1 MFAPSWRN
9 PYLFKKL
16 QNTNTMGLFDE
27 IKKKLSHEF
36 IDIIE
41 WLDNTNDTIVHRFER
56 YQNEI
61 KNGAK
66 LIVREGQIAVF
77 INEGQLADV
86 FKPGTYTLNTQNLPI
101 LTTLKGWKY
110 GFDSPFKA
118 EVYFVNTRLFTD
130 EKWGTKNAVILN
142 DERFGLTEIR
152 AFGTYSFR
160 IQDAG
165 KFIVDVVGTD
175 GNFTNYEINEH
186 LKSLIVTQFTDT
198 VGEANLPIE
207 LYAKNAIELSEACQ
221 EVMQPEFGRVGIEL
235 EKFYIENVS
244 MPEEL
249 KKEIFEYSRLDKL
262 DMTKLSQF
270 KAAKAMEAAAKNE
283 GGTAGAGMGMGMGFV
298 LAQQMGGMINP
309 QMGQQ
314 ATASPQAAVPPPMP
328 EQVLYHYAVNGQQA
342 GPVPLG
348 KLKELFANRTINKDS
363 LIWKQGMSNWA
374 PLKEIEEL
382 KAFLGGSTP
391 PPLPTA

>member
-1 MFAPSWRN
+1 MSI
-9 PYLFKKL
+9 
-16 QNTNTMGLFDE
+16 FDE

-41 WLDNTNDTIVHRFER
+41 WLDTGNDTIVHRFER

-61 KNGAK
+61 KNNAQ
-66 LIVREGQIAVF
+66 LIVREGQKAVF

-86 FKPGTYTLNTQNLPI
+86 FEPGTYTLNTKNLPI

-130 EKWGTKNAVILN
+130 EKWGTKNPFMLS
-142 DERFGLTEIR
+142 DERFGLVEIR

-165 KFIVDVVGTD
+165 KFIIDVVGTD
-175 GNFTNYEINEH
+175 GNFTNYEVNEH
-186 LKSLIVTQFTDT
+186 LKSLIVTRFTDT

-207 LYAKNAIELSEACQ
+207 LYAANTSELSETCQ
-221 EVMQPEFGRVGIEL
+221 VVMQPEFGRVGIEL

-298 LAQQMGGMINP
+298 LAQQMGNM
-309 QMGQQ
+309 MGQQ
-314 ATASPQAAVPPPMP
+314 SAQPFGNTPQPVQTTPPPMP
-328 EQVLYHYAVNGQQA
+328 IQVSYFYAVDGHQM
-342 GPVPLG
+342 GPVSFD
-348 KLKELFANRTINKDS
+348 KLKELFASRTINRDS
-363 LIWKQGMSNWA
+363 LVWKQGMANWTS
-374 PLKEIEEL
+374 LKEVEEL
-382 KAFLGGSTP
+382 KSFLGGSTP
-391 PPLPTA
+391 PPLPNA

>member
-1 MFAPSWRN
+1 MS
-9 PYLFKKL
+9 
-16 QNTNTMGLFDE
+16 LFDE

-36 IDIIE
+36 IDIVE
-41 WLDNTNDTIVHRFER
+41 WLDTNDDTIVHRFER

-61 KNGAK
+61 KNNAQ
-66 LIVREGQIAVF
+66 LIVREGQAAVF

-86 FKPGTYTLNTQNLPI
+86 FTPGTYTLNTQNLPI

-130 EKWGTKNAVILN
+130 EKWGTKNPFMLS
-142 DERFGLTEIR
+142 DERFGLVEIR
-152 AFGTYSFR
+152 AFGTYSFK
-160 IQDAG
+160 ISDPG
-165 KFIVDVVGTD
+165 KFVVDVVGTD
-175 GNFTNYEINEH
+175 GNFTNFEINEH
-186 LKSLIVTQFTDT
+186 LKSLIVTRFTDT
-198 VGEANLPIE
+198 VGEANLPVE
-207 LYAKNAIELSEACQ
+207 LYAANTSELSETCQ

-235 EKFYIENVS
+235 ERFYIENVS

-262 DMTKLSQF
+262 DMTKLAQF

-298 LAQQMGGMINP
+298 LAQQMGNMMNP
-309 QMGQQ
+309 QAPQQ
-314 ATASPQAAVPPPMP
+314 AFGTQPQQAHGAPPPMP
-328 EQVLYHYAVNGQQA
+328 TQVVYHYATNGQQM
-342 GPVPLG
+342 GPVTID
-348 KLKELFANRTINKDS
+348 KLKELFAARVVNRDS
-363 LIWKQGMSNWA
+363 LVWKQGMQNWTA
-374 PLKEIEEL
+374 LKEVEEL

>member
-1 MFAPSWRN
+1 MN
-9 PYLFKKL
+9 
-16 QNTNTMGLFDE
+16 LFDE
-27 IKKKLSHEF
+27 IKNKLKYEF
-36 IDIIE
+36 IDIVE
-41 WLDNTNDTIVHRFER
+41 WLDSSDDTIVHRFER

-61 KNGAK
+61 KNNAK
-66 LIVREGQIAVF
+66 LIVREGQTAVF
-77 INEGQLADV
+77 VNEGQLADV
-86 FKPGTYTLNTQNLPI
+86 FTPGTYTLNTKNLPI

-130 EKWGTKNAVILN
+130 EKWGTKNPFILS
-142 DERFGLTEIR
+142 DERFGLVEIR

-160 IQDAG
+160 INDPG
-165 KFIVDVVGTD
+165 KFVVDVVGTD
-175 GNFTNYEINEH
+175 GNFTNYEVNEH
-186 LKSLIVTQFTDT
+186 LKSLIVTRFTDT

-207 LYAKNAIELSEACQ
+207 LYAANTSELSETCQ

-298 LAQQMGGMINP
+298 LAQQMGNMMSQPGTQP
-309 QMGQQ
+309 PFGGQPQQ
-314 ATASPQAAVPPPMP
+314 AAVVPPPMP
-328 EQVLYHYAVNGQQA
+328 TQLMYHYAVNGQQA
-342 GPVPLG
+342 GPVTFDR
-348 KLKELFANRTINKDS
+348 LKELFASRTVNRDT
-363 LIWKQGMSNWA
+363 LVWRQGMANWTT
-374 PLKEIEEL
+374 LKEVEEL
-382 KAFLGGSTP
+382 KVFLGGSTP
-391 PPLPTA
+391 PPLPTE

>member
-1 MFAPSWRN
+1 MS
-9 PYLFKKL
+9 
-16 QNTNTMGLFDE
+16 LFDE
-27 IKKKLSHEF
+27 IKKKLSYEF

-41 WLDNTNDTIVHRFER
+41 WLDTSNETIVHRFER

-61 KNGAK
+61 KNNAK
-66 LIVREGQIAVF
+66 LIVREGQTAVF
-77 INEGQLADV
+77 VNEGQLADV
-86 FKPGTYTLNTQNLPI
+86 FTPGTYTLNTKNLPI

-118 EVYFVNTRLFTD
+118 EVYFVSTRLFTD
-130 EKWGTKNAVILN
+130 EKWGTKNPFMLS
-142 DERFGLTEIR
+142 DERFGLVEIR

-160 IQDAG
+160 INDPG
-165 KFIVDVVGTD
+165 KFVVDVVGTD

-186 LKSLIVTQFTDT
+186 LKSLIVTKFTDT

-207 LYAKNAIELSEACQ
+207 LYAANTTELSETCQ

-298 LAQQMGGMINP
+298 LAQQMGSM
-309 QMGQQ
+309 MGQSAQ
-314 ATASPQAAVPPPMP
+314 PLASTPVPQAVPPPMP
-328 EQVLYHYAVNGQQA
+328 MAILYYYAVNGQQM
-342 GPVPLG
+342 GPVSFD
-348 KLKELFANRTINKDS
+348 KLKELFASRTINRDS
-363 LIWKQGMSNWA
+363 LVWKQGMDNWA
-374 PLKEIEEL
+374 ALKEVPEL
-382 KAFLGGSTP
+382 KSFLGGNTP
-391 PPLPTA
+391 PPLPNA

>member
-1 MFAPSWRN
+1 
-9 PYLFKKL
+9 
-16 QNTNTMGLFDE
+16 MGLFDE

-36 IDIIE
+36 IDIVE

-61 KNGAK
+61 KNNAK
-66 LIVREGQIAVF
+66 LIVREGQVAVF
-77 INEGQLADV
+77 VNEGTLADV
-86 FKPGTYTLNTQNLPI
+86 FKPGTYDLTTQNLPI

-130 EKWGTKNAVILN
+130 EKWGTKNPFMLS
-142 DERFGLTEIR
+142 DERFGLVEIR

-160 IQDAG
+160 INEPG
-165 KFIVDVVGTD
+165 KFVVDVVGTD
-175 GNFTNYEINEH
+175 GNFTNYEVNEH
-186 LKSLIVTQFTDT
+186 LKSLIVTRFTDT

-207 LYAKNAIELSEACQ
+207 LYAANTSELSETCQ

-262 DMTKLSQF
+262 DMTKLAQF

-298 LAQQMGGMINP
+298 LAQQMGGMLNP
-309 QMGQQ
+309 QAQQQGFTGSQ
-314 ATASPQAAVPPPMP
+314 ATVPPAMP
-328 EQVLYHYAVNGQQA
+328 IQTMYHYAVSGQQM
-342 GPVPLG
+342 GPVSID
-348 KLKELFANRTINKDS
+348 KLKELFASRTINKDS
-363 LIWKQGMSNWA
+363 LVWKQGMQNWA
-374 PLKEIEEL
+374 ALKDVEEL
-382 KAFLGGSTP
+382 KSFLGGNTP

>member
-1 MFAPSWRN
+1 
-9 PYLFKKL
+9 
-16 QNTNTMGLFDE
+16 MGLFDE

-36 IDIIE
+36 IDIVE
-41 WLDNTNDTIVHRFER
+41 WLDTTNDTLVYRFER

-61 KNGAK
+61 KNNAK
-66 LIVREGQIAVF
+66 LIVREGQMAVF

-86 FKPGTYTLNTQNLPI
+86 FKPGTYTLNTKNLPI

-118 EVYFVNTRLFTD
+118 EVYFVSTRLFTD
-130 EKWGTKNAVILN
+130 EKWGTKNPIMLN
-142 DERFGLTEIR
+142 DERFGLVEIR

-160 IQDAG
+160 ISDPG
-165 KFIVDVVGTD
+165 KFIIDIVGTD
-175 GNFTNYEINEH
+175 GHFTSYEINEH
-186 LKSLIVTQFTDT
+186 LKSLIATRFTDT
-198 VGEANLPIE
+198 VGEANIPIE
-207 LYAKNAIELSEACQ
+207 LYAANTTELSLTCQ
-221 EVMQPEFGRVGIEL
+221 EVMQPEFDRVGIEL

-298 LAQQMGGMINP
+298 LAQQMGNMMNP
-309 QMGQQ
+309 AAGQV
-314 ATASPQAAVPPPMP
+314 AAQPAQNPLVVPPPMP
-328 EQVLYHYAVNGQQA
+328 VQVHYYYAVNGQQN
-342 GPVPLG
+342 GPVSFEV
-348 KLKELFANRTINKDS
+348 LKDLFAKRTVNRDT
-363 LIWKQGMSNWA
+363 LVWKQGMEGWA
-374 PLKEIEEL
+374 ALKEVEEL
-382 KAFLGGSTP
+382 KPFLGGSTP
-391 PPLPTA
+391 PPLP

>member
-1 MFAPSWRN
+1 MN
-9 PYLFKKL
+9 
-16 QNTNTMGLFDE
+16 LFDE
-27 IKKKLSHEF
+27 IKNKLSHEF

-41 WLDNTNDTIVHRFER
+41 WLDISNDTIVHRFER

-61 KNGAK
+61 KNNAK
-66 LIVREGQIAVF
+66 LIVREGQTAVF
-77 INEGQLADV
+77 VNEGQLADV
-86 FKPGTYTLNTQNLPI
+86 FKPGTYTLNTKNLPI

-118 EVYFVNTRLFTD
+118 EVYFVSTRLFTD
-130 EKWGTKNAVILN
+130 EKWGTKNPFMLS
-142 DERFGLTEIR
+142 DERFGLVEIR

-160 IQDAG
+160 INDPG
-165 KFIVDVVGTD
+165 KFVVDVVGTD

-186 LKSLIVTQFTDT
+186 LKSLIVTRFTDT

-207 LYAKNAIELSEACQ
+207 LYAANTSELSETCQ

-244 MPEEL
+244 LPEEL

-298 LAQQMGGMINP
+298 LAQQMGNMMSQPGSQQP
-309 QMGQQ
+309 FGGQPQQ
-314 ATASPQAAVPPPMP
+314 AAMVPPPMP
-328 EQVLYHYAVNGQQA
+328 AQVYYHYAVNGQQA
-342 GPVPLG
+342 GPVTFD
-348 KLKELFANRTINKDS
+348 KLKELFASRTINRDS
-363 LIWKQGMSNWA
+363 LIWKQGMANWTA
-374 PLKEIEEL
+374 LKDIEEL
-382 KAFLGGSTP
+382 KVFLGGSTP
-391 PPLPTA
+391 PPLPSA

>member
-1 MFAPSWRN
+1 
-9 PYLFKKL
+9 
-16 QNTNTMGLFDE
+16 MGLFDE

-36 IDIIE
+36 IDIVE

-61 KNGAK
+61 KNNAK
-66 LIVREGQIAVF
+66 LIVREGQVAVF
-77 INEGQLADV
+77 INEGTLADV
-86 FKPGTYTLNTQNLPI
+86 FAPGTYDLTTQNLPI
-101 LTTLKGWKY
+101 LSTLKGWKY

-118 EVYFVNTRLFTD
+118 EVYFVNTTLFTD
-130 EKWGTKNAVILN
+130 EKWGTKNPFILS
-142 DERFGLTEIR
+142 DERFGLVEIR

-160 IQDAG
+160 ISDPG
-165 KFIVDVVGTD
+165 KFVVDVVGTD
-175 GNFTNYEINEH
+175 GNFTNYEVNEH
-186 LKSLIVTQFTDT
+186 LKSLIVTRFTDT
-198 VGEANLPIE
+198 VGEANLPVE
-207 LYAKNAIELSEACQ
+207 LYAANTTELSETCQ

-262 DMTKLSQF
+262 DMTKLAQF

-298 LAQQMGGMINP
+298 LAQQMGGMMNP
-309 QMGQQ
+309 QAPQQ
-314 ATASPQAAVPPPMP
+314 GFGAPQQGAAPPPMP
-328 EQVLYHYAVNGQQA
+328 TQVMYHYASNGQQM
-342 GPVPLG
+342 GPVSID
-348 KLKELFANRTINKDS
+348 KLKELFASRTINKNS
-363 LIWKQGMSNWA
+363 LVWKQGMQNWTA
-374 PLKEIEEL
+374 LNDVEEL
-382 KAFLGGSTP
+382 KSFLGGSTP

>member
-1 MFAPSWRN
+1 MS
-9 PYLFKKL
+9 
-16 QNTNTMGLFDE
+16 LFDE
-27 IKKKLSHEF
+27 IKNKLSHEF

-41 WLDNTNDTIVHRFER
+41 WMDTSNDTIVHRFER

-61 KNGAK
+61 KNNAK
-66 LIVREGQIAVF
+66 LIVREGQTAVF
-77 INEGQLADV
+77 VNEGQLADV
-86 FKPGTYTLNTQNLPI
+86 FTPGTYTLSTKNLPI

-110 GFDSPFKA
+110 GFNSPFKA

-130 EKWGTKNAVILN
+130 EKWGTKNPFILS
-142 DERFGLTEIR
+142 DERFGLVEIR

-160 IQDAG
+160 INDPG
-165 KFIVDVVGTD
+165 KFVVDVVGTD
-175 GNFTNYEINEH
+175 GNFTNYEVNEH
-186 LKSLIVTQFTDT
+186 LKSLIVTRFTDT

-207 LYAKNAIELSEACQ
+207 LYAANTSELSETCQ
-221 EVMQPEFGRVGIEL
+221 DVMQPEFGRVGIEL

-262 DMTKLSQF
+262 DMTKLAQF

-298 LAQQMGGMINP
+298 LAQQMGSM
-309 QMGQQ
+309 MGQPTSQ
-314 ATASPQAAVPPPMP
+314 QPFGGQPQQVASVPPPMP
-328 EQVLYHYAVNGQQA
+328 TQVLYHYAVNGQQG
-342 GPVPLG
+342 GPVTFD
-348 KLKELFANRTINKDS
+348 KLKELFASRTINRDT
-363 LIWKQGMSNWA
+363 LIWKQGMADWVA
-374 PLKEIEEL
+374 LKDVEEL
-382 KAFLGGSTP
+382 KVFLGGNTP